1 MSLLKWG
8 VLVAAKGTEMSLS
21 AALRVYQTC
30 RYVLGFIDKYARFMY
45 FTMEVFMVA
54 E

>member
-30 RYVLGFIDKYARFMY
+30 PYVLGFIDKYARFMY
-45 FTMEVFMVA
+45 FTMELLMVA